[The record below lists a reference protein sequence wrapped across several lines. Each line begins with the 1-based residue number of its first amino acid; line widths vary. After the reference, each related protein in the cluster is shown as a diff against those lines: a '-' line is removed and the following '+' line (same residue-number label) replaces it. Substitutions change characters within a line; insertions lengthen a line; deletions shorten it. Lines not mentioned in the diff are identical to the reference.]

1 MADEVATSVEEQ
13 SPAAPVE
20 TPVVEAT
27 APEEDLATWKKRLA
41 GKDQALTATKK
52 ELDAIKAEADSLKK
66 WKAEVEFANMTE
78 LEKANVR
85 AQQLEQELQAAR
97 SAAQEE
103 ALARKHPTYAKFAAE
118 IKGLDAAAQ
127 AEAFEKFVNSVK
139 NESTTDTYVDTNSP
153 RKAAPPAASK
163 RGTSDI
169 AKDLEALGNPFYN
182 GN

>member
-1 MADEVATSVEEQ
+1 MADEVATSIEEQ
-13 SPAAPVE
+13 SPVAPVE
-20 TPVVEAT
+20 TPAVEAT

-52 ELDAIKAEADSLKK
+52 ELDAVKAEAETLRK

-97 SAAQEE
+97 AAAQEE
-103 ALARKHPTYAKFAAE
+103 ALARKHPTYAKFVAE
-118 IKGLDAAAQ
+118 TKGLDASAQ
-127 AEAFEKFVNSVK
+127 AEAFEKFVASVSK
-139 NESTTDTYVDTNSP
+139 EGTTDTYVDTNSP

-169 AKDLEALGNPFYN
+169 AKELEALGNPFYD

>member
-1 MADEVATSVEEQ
+1 MADEVATLVEEQ

-52 ELDAIKAEADSLKK
+52 ELDALKAEAESLKK

-103 ALARKHPTYAKFAAE
+103 ALARKHPTYAKFVAE
-118 IKGLDAAAQ
+118 TKGLDAAAQ
-127 AEAFEKFVNSVK
+127 AEAFEKFVESVEK
-139 NESTTDTYVDTNSP
+139 NSTTDTYVDTNSP

-163 RGTSDI
+163 RGSTDI
-169 AKDLEALGNPFYN
+169 AKELESLGNPFYD

>member
-1 MADEVATSVEEQ
+1 MADEVATSIEEQ
-13 SPAAPVE
+13 SPVTPVE

-52 ELDAIKAEADSLKK
+52 ELDAIKAEAESLRK

-85 AQQLEQELQAAR
+85 TQQLEQELQAAR
-97 SAAQEE
+97 VAAQEE

-118 IKGLDAAAQ
+118 IKGLDAVAQ
-127 AEAFEKFVNSVK
+127 AEAFEKFVTSVK

-163 RGTSDI
+163 RGSTDI
-169 AKDLEALGNPFYN
+169 SKELESLGNPFYD